1 MKAKFKNSIL
11 AILMSIFILTSC
23 NTKKSNE
30 NSKEKPKEES
40 FITVKDALNREV
52 KVKKDVQSVVLGFN
66 FEEYFVSIRFCASG
80 LGHMAMLSR
89 Y

>member
-30 NSKEKPKEES
+30 NLKEKPKEES
-40 FITVKDALNREV
+40 FITVKDA
-52 KVKKDVQSVVLGFN
+52 
-66 FEEYFVSIRFCASG
+66 
-80 LGHMAMLSR
+80 H
-89 Y
+89 